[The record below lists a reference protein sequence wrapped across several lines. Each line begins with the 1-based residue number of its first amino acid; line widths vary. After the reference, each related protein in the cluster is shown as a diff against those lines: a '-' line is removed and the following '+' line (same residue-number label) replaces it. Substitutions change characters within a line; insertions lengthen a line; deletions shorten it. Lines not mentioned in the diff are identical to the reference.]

1 MPPFITSEEFLVCLC
16 GWSKRARECGGCVYL
31 CKKMW
36 TSTFSHCLGICLKN
50 KKKRLKKKSQKI
62 VIFCCMDTGQDPQ
75 TWTCAPSQIHYYIIR
90 WLFWITTKL
99 IHSFIWA
106 MITIYF
112 YWFWYFSLINEI
124 SWPESF
130 RNLLQPHRLAL
141 SFQEA
146 TTAWKRG
153 CPTPTVVRMC
163 IVCVSLFKSDRGE
176 LGE

>member
-1 MPPFITSEEFLVCLC
+1 M
-16 GWSKRARECGGCVYL
+16 
-31 CKKMW
+31 
-36 TSTFSHCLGICLKN
+36 
-50 KKKRLKKKSQKI
+50 
-62 VIFCCMDTGQDPQ
+62 FCCMDTGQDPQ
-75 TWTCAPSQIHYYIIR
+75 TWTRAPSQIHYYIIR

-99 IHSFIWA
+99 INSFIWA

-153 CPTPTVVRMC
+153 CPTPTVVRTC
-163 IVCVSLFKSDRGE
+163 IVCVCPYLKVIEESWENRRESEWEDLDSAGEEASMPKSGRNKKNRE
-176 LGE
+176 LWQCQKCT